1 MKKITSFLKT
11 YWWLWIILLIL
22 SISIIIFSPLKVGL
36 VVGQI
41 LFGFVILILW
51 MQIEEYTLKSGQIK
65 AWGVFRFIGGIGF
78 CIWLFLLITIIVVT
92 IKRKVVPG
100 FLPNVNANEDVHD
113 MFFSVRSLIFLLTS
127 LFLFILGEFYLYL
140 DNIQQKLKDNDKITC
155 PRCYGKGFVDLND
168 IKRLGKE
175 GHCEQGICW
184 YCETTGKID
193 KSKLISI
200 DPRDFEKS

>member
-1 MKKITSFLKT
+1 
-11 YWWLWIILLIL
+11 
-22 SISIIIFSPLKVGL
+22 
-36 VVGQI
+36 
-41 LFGFVILILW
+41 